1 MNRITKLFAE
11 KRENIF
17 SVYFT
22 AGFPELNDTPVII
35 GELQKSGVDMIEI
48 GIPFSD
54 PLADGPTIQNSS
66 EISLKN
72 GMNLK
77 FLFEQLKD
85 IRSNLSS
92 SGRQLPLVLMGYL
105 NPILQ
110 FGIGDFCRKCR
121 ETGIDGTIIPDL
133 PLEEFKDNYSKVFEK
148 YGLKNILLITPQTSE
163 KRIRMI
169 DEISNGFIYAV
180 SSASTT
186 GKNLSLEKE
195 TQKYFSRIKSMKLK
209 NPVMIG
215 FGISG
220 RQSFQTA
227 CKYASGAI
235 IGSAFIKSMER
246 GDDLKKTIK
255 AFVGDIR
262 V

>member
-1 MNRITKLFAE
+1 
-11 KRENIF
+11 
-17 SVYFT
+17 
-22 AGFPELNDTPVII
+22 
-35 GELQKSGVDMIEI
+35 MIEI

-66 EISLKN
+66 EIALKN

-77 FLFEQLKD
+77 FLFEQLSE

-92 SGRQLPLVLMGYL
+92 AGSKLPLVLMGYL

-110 FGIGDFCRKCR
+110 FGIGDFCRNCR
-121 ETGIDGTIIPDL
+121 EAGIDGTIIPDL
-133 PLEEFKDNYSKVFEK
+133 PLEEFKENYSKIFEK
-148 YGLKNILLITPQTSE
+148 YGLKNILLVTPQTSE

-169 DEISNGFIYAV
+169 DTVSEGFIYAV

-195 TQKYFSRIKSMKLK
+195 TQKYFNRIKSMKLK

-220 RQSFQTA
+220 RQSFQVA
-227 CKYASGAI
+227 CKYANGAI
-235 IGSAFIKSMER
+235 IGSAFIKSLEKS
-246 GDDLKKTIK
+246 DNLKKTIK
-255 AFVGDIR
+255 AFVEDIR
-262 V
+262 L